1 MIYGCICVRELWNY
15 VCKCPEISNYIFEKY
30 TKKGYTSIFVVVVWC
45 AMHDNIIRCFAT
57 SCTREISN
65 IKIVINILL
74 KVIGKTIEQN
84 KLLL

>member
-1 MIYGCICVRELWNY
+1 MDVYVLGNYGIMFVNALKL
-15 VCKCPEISNYIFEKY
+15 VTIFLKY

>member
-1 MIYGCICVRELWNY
+1 MDVYVLGNYGIMFVNALKL
-15 VCKCPEISNYIFEKY
+15 VTIFLK
-30 TKKGYTSIFVVVVWC
+30 SIPRKAILLFVVVVWC

>member
-15 VCKCPEISNYIFEKY
+15 VCKCPEISNYILK
-30 TKKGYTSIFVVVVWC
+30 SIPRKAILLFLLLWC